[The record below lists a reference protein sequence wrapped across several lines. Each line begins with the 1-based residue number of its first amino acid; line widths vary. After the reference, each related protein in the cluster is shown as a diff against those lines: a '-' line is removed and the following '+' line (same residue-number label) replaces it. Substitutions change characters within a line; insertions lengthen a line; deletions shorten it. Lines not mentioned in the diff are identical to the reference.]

1 MNKRLLNRVKKYI
14 FNNDRNVIKDFQ
26 EKRLDSLKFL
36 YLDLI
41 NVKESNYNRLISI
54 AIELQFYRTYFLIS
68 LIKIIYLK
76 YIYKRLIM
84 KLYIPS
90 VYHLHTPKKTE
101 TRGLHPNF
109 GLVYTLNFKQLLRYK

>member
-54 AIELQFYRTYFLIS
+54 AIEL
-68 LIKIIYLK
+68 
-76 YIYKRLIM
+76 
-84 KLYIPS
+84 
-90 VYHLHTPKKTE
+90 
-101 TRGLHPNF
+101 
-109 GLVYTLNFKQLLRYK
+109 

>member
-1 MNKRLLNRVKKYI
+1 MNRRLLNRVKKYI

-54 AIELQFYRTYFLIS
+54 AIEL
-68 LIKIIYLK
+68 
-76 YIYKRLIM
+76 
-84 KLYIPS
+84 
-90 VYHLHTPKKTE
+90 
-101 TRGLHPNF
+101 
-109 GLVYTLNFKQLLRYK
+109 